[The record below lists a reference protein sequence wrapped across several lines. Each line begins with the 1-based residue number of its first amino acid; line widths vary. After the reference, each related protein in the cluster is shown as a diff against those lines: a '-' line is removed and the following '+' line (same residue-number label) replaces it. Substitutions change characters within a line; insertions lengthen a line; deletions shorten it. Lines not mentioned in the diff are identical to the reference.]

1 VCHVCCPPIAH
12 AVLCTLL
19 RVPCVA
25 ALIACTMCRGP
36 HCTYHVSQPSSHA
49 LCVAPVA
56 CEVLVLYTEPSV
68 ATAPSQLR
76 PAQAHKM
83 AITK

>member
-1 VCHVCCPPIAH
+1 MDVDRKKENKRRQKKTWLHNTSEGDKQKGIIAS
-12 AVLCTLL
+12 L
-19 RVPCVA
+19 
-25 ALIACTMCRGP
+25 
-36 HCTYHVSQPSSHA
+36 VSR
-49 LCVAPVA
+49 
-56 CEVLVLYTEPSV
+56 SV